1 MTRTVRLV
9 PRGLGARLAL
19 AFAAVAIGT
28 AVAVAIAA
36 PPIVGRGFAAMQAA
50 QASGAPPAGSGPG
63 HGQGQGAG
71 QGPGAGQGQ
80 GAGLGIGQGTYL
92 AQAQQETT
100 TTIIVVAVLA
110 AAVASVLGVLM
121 ARRLAKPL
129 QRLEATAAAVADGDL
144 AARSGLSDRADEIG
158 SLGRSFDA
166 MAADLERNDASR
178 RRFFQDAAHEM
189 KTPLAVIEATA
200 AAVMDGVYEH
210 DDRHLET
217 IRSQAR
223 LLGRVV
229 DDLRTIS
236 LAEAGALP
244 LRLETVP
251 LGEVLSSIGT
261 AFAARAEAAGVTLST
276 GLPETQPLVVAAD
289 RERLGQAI
297 AALVDNAIRFAP
309 AGGHVRL
316 RAGSRPGRRTSP
328 GSRSSTMARASRR
341 RTWRRSSTASTR
353 RTRAGTEARA
363 PRGWASRSRAP
374 SSRPTGEA
382 RASRTRPEGGARFW
396 IDLPLARDGL
406 TGSARAGQAAIV
418 LSTRMTGG
426 CSKCFFTAHC
436 SAARTTA
443 SAYLAGNPAGSSM
456 VTCTSLT
463 RRVAGSVCIRWTR
476 RMPSVGMPRCWQKP
490 ST

>member
-1 MTRTVRLV
+1 MTRKVRLA

-50 QASGAPPAGSGPG
+50 QASGAPPAVNRPGPG

-200 AAVMDGVYEH
+200 AAMMDGVYEH

-244 LRLETVP
+244 LRLESVP
-251 LGEVLSSIGT
+251 LGEVVSSTGT
-261 AFAARAEAAGVTLST
+261 AFTPRAAAAGVTLST
-276 GLPETQPLVVAAD
+276 VLPENQPLVVAAD

-309 AGGHVRL
+309 TGGHVRL
-316 RAGSRPGRRTSP
+316 LAGLSP
-328 GSRSSTMARASRR
+328 RSSNLARVEVLDDGPGVPPEAMAQVFDRFYQVDPSRDR
-341 RTWRRSSTASTR
+341 GSGTSGLGLAI
-353 RTRAGTEARA
+353 TRAIVEAHGGGTGVEN
-363 PRGWASRSRAP
+363 P
-374 SSRPTGEA
+374 
-382 RASRTRPEGGARFW
+382 PEGGARFW
-396 IDLPLARDGL
+396 IDLPLAR
-406 TGSARAGQAAIV
+406 
-418 LSTRMTGG
+418 
-426 CSKCFFTAHC
+426 TA
-436 SAARTTA
+436 
-443 SAYLAGNPAGSSM
+443 
-456 VTCTSLT
+456 
-463 RRVAGSVCIRWTR
+463 
-476 RMPSVGMPRCWQKP
+476 
-490 ST
+490 

>member
-1 MTRTVRLV
+1 MTRSVRLV
-9 PRGLGARLAL
+9 PRSLGARLAL

-50 QASGAPPAGSGPG
+50 QASGAPSSGNGFGPG
-63 HGQGQGAG
+63 HGM
-71 QGPGAGQGQ
+71 GPGAGM
-80 GAGLGIGQGTYL
+80 GIGQGAYL

-100 TTIIVVAVLA
+100 ATIIVVAVLA
-110 AAVASVLGVLM
+110 AAIASLLGVLM

-129 QRLEATAAAVADGDL
+129 QQLEATAASVAQGDL
-144 AARSGLSDRADEIG
+144 AARSDLSGRGDEIG

-244 LRLETVP
+244 LRLESVP
-251 LGEVLSSIGT
+251 LGEVLPSIGS
-261 AFAARAEAAGVTLST
+261 AFAARAGAAGVTLST
-276 GLPETQPLVVAAD
+276 GLAEGVALVVTAD

-297 AALVDNAIRFAP
+297 AALADNAIRFAP
-309 AGGHVRL
+309 AGGHVLL
-316 RAGSRPGRRTSP
+316 RSGLSPRSLSLARVEVLDDGPGVPTGDMAHVFDRFYQADPSRDRGSGTS
-328 GSRSSTMARASRR
+328 GLGLAI
-341 RTWRRSSTASTR
+341 
-353 RTRAGTEARA
+353 TRAIVEAH
-363 PRGWASRSRAP
+363 GGS
-374 SSRPTGEA
+374 TGVEN
-382 RASRTRPEGGARFW
+382 PVEGGARFW
-396 IDLPLARDGL
+396 IDLPLAR
-406 TGSARAGQAAIV
+406 
-418 LSTRMTGG
+418 
-426 CSKCFFTAHC
+426 
-436 SAARTTA
+436 
-443 SAYLAGNPAGSSM
+443 PA
-456 VTCTSLT
+456 
-463 RRVAGSVCIRWTR
+463 
-476 RMPSVGMPRCWQKP
+476 
-490 ST
+490 

>member
-36 PPIVGRGFAAMQAA
+36 PPIVGRGFAAMQGA
-50 QASGAPPAGSGPG
+50 QASGVPSAGNGLGPG
-63 HGQGQGAG
+63 HGL
-71 QGPGAGQGQ
+71 GPGAGM
-80 GAGLGIGQGTYL
+80 GIGQGAYL

-100 TTIIVVAVLA
+100 TTIIVVAIVA
-110 AAVASVLGVLM
+110 AAIASLLGALM
-121 ARRLAKPL
+121 ARRLARPL
-129 QRLEATAAAVADGDL
+129 EQLEEAAGAVAHGDL
-144 AARSGLSDRADEIG
+144 SARSGIAGRGDELG

-244 LRLETVP
+244 LRLEPVR
-251 LGEVLSSIGT
+251 LGEVLPSIGT
-261 AFAARAEAAGVTLST
+261 AFAARAVAAGVTLST
-276 GLPETQPLVVAAD
+276 GIAEGVTLVVTAD
-289 RERLGQAI
+289 RERLGQTI

-309 AGGHVRL
+309 AGGHVLVRGGPSPRSASL
-316 RAGSRPGRRTSP
+316 ARVEVLDDGPGIPVADLPHVFDRFYQ
-328 GSRSSTMARASRR
+328 ADASRDR
-341 RTWRRSSTASTR
+341 GSGTSGLGLAI
-353 RTRAGTEARA
+353 TRAIVDAHGGSVGVENVAGA
-363 PRGWASRSRAP
+363 
-374 SSRPTGEA
+374 
-382 RASRTRPEGGARFW
+382 GARFW
-396 IDLPLARDGL
+396 IDVPLAD
-406 TGSARAGQAAIV
+406 RA
-418 LSTRMTGG
+418 
-426 CSKCFFTAHC
+426 
-436 SAARTTA
+436 
-443 SAYLAGNPAGSSM
+443 
-456 VTCTSLT
+456 
-463 RRVAGSVCIRWTR
+463 
-476 RMPSVGMPRCWQKP
+476 
-490 ST
+490 

>member
-1 MTRTVRLV
+1 MTRTVRLM
-9 PRGLGARLAL
+9 PSGLGARLAL

-36 PPIVGRGFAAMQAA
+36 PPIVGRGFAAMQGA
-50 QASGAPPAGSGPG
+50 QASGVPSAGNGPGPG
-63 HGQGQGAG
+63 HGAGAG
-71 QGPGAGQGQ
+71 AGMGPGAGM
-80 GAGLGIGQGTYL
+80 GIGQGAYL

-129 QRLEATAAAVADGDL
+129 EQLEAAAGAVAQGDL

-217 IRSQAR
+217 IRTQAR

-244 LRLETVP
+244 LRLEPVP
-251 LGEVLSSIGT
+251 LGEVLPSIGT
-261 AFAARAEAAGVTLST
+261 AFAARADAAGVTLST
-276 GLPETQPLVVAAD
+276 NLPESLPLAVTAD

-309 AGGHVRL
+309 SGGHVLL
-316 RAGSRPGRRTSP
+316 RAGLSP
-328 GSRSSTMARASRR
+328 RSSNLARVEVLDDGPGVPAEDMVQVFDRFYQVDPSRDR
-341 RTWRRSSTASTR
+341 GSGTSGLGLAI
-353 RTRAGTEARA
+353 TRAIIEAH
-363 PRGWASRSRAP
+363 GGS
-374 SSRPTGEA
+374 TGVENPA
-382 RASRTRPEGGARFW
+382 EGGARFW
-396 IDLPLARDGL
+396 IDLPLAR
-406 TGSARAGQAAIV
+406 
-418 LSTRMTGG
+418 
-426 CSKCFFTAHC
+426 
-436 SAARTTA
+436 
-443 SAYLAGNPAGSSM
+443 PA
-456 VTCTSLT
+456 
-463 RRVAGSVCIRWTR
+463 
-476 RMPSVGMPRCWQKP
+476 
-490 ST
+490 

>member
-1 MTRTVRLV
+1 MTRTVRLM

-36 PPIVGRGFAAMQAA
+36 PPIVGRGFAAMQGA
-50 QASGAPPAGSGPG
+50 QASGVPSAGNRPGPG
-63 HGQGQGAG
+63 HGAGAG
-71 QGPGAGQGQ
+71 AGAGAGMGPGAGM
-80 GAGLGIGQGTYL
+80 GIGQGAYL

-129 QRLEATAAAVADGDL
+129 QQLETTATAVAQGDL
-144 AARSGLSDRADEIG
+144 AARSGVSDRADEIG

-244 LRLETVP
+244 LRLESVP
-251 LGEVLSSIGT
+251 LGEVLPSIGT
-261 AFAARAEAAGVTLST
+261 AFAARAGAAGVTLST
-276 GLPETQPLVVAAD
+276 GLAEGLPLVVTAD

-309 AGGHVRL
+309 LGGHVL
-316 RAGSRPGRRTSP
+316 LQAGLSP
-328 GSRSSTMARASRR
+328 RSSNLARVEVLDDGPGVPPEDMAQVFDRFYQVDPSRDR
-341 RTWRRSSTASTR
+341 GSGTSGLGLAI
-353 RTRAGTEARA
+353 TRAIVEAH
-363 PRGWASRSRAP
+363 RGA
-374 SSRPTGEA
+374 TGVENLA
-382 RASRTRPEGGARFW
+382 EGGARFW
-396 IDLPLARDGL
+396 IDLPLARPD
-406 TGSARAGQAAIV
+406 A
-418 LSTRMTGG
+418 
-426 CSKCFFTAHC
+426 
-436 SAARTTA
+436 
-443 SAYLAGNPAGSSM
+443 P
-456 VTCTSLT
+456 
-463 RRVAGSVCIRWTR
+463 
-476 RMPSVGMPRCWQKP
+476 
-490 ST
+490 

>member
-50 QASGAPPAGSGPG
+50 QASGAPSIGNGPGPG
-63 HGQGQGAG
+63 HGM
-71 QGPGAGQGQ
+71 GPGAGQGQ
-80 GAGLGIGQGTYL
+80 GAGMGIGQGAYL

-129 QRLEATAAAVADGDL
+129 EQLEGAAGAVAHGDL
-144 AARSGLSDRADEIG
+144 AARSGLSGRADEIG

-223 LLGRVV
+223 LLGHVV

-244 LRLETVP
+244 LRLESVP
-251 LGEVLSSIGT
+251 LGDVLPSIGA
-261 AFAARAEAAGVTLST
+261 AFAARADAAGVTLST
-276 GLPETQPLVVAAD
+276 GLPEGLSLVVDAD

-309 AGGHVRL
+309 SGGHVRL
-316 RAGSRPGRRTSP
+316 QAGLSP
-328 GSRSSTMARASRR
+328 RSSSLARVEVLDDGPGVPPEDMPQIFDRFYQVDPSRDR
-341 RTWRRSSTASTR
+341 GSGTSGLGLAI
-353 RTRAGTEARA
+353 TRAIVEAH
-363 PRGWASRSRAP
+363 GGS
-374 SSRPTGEA
+374 TGVENP
-382 RASRTRPEGGARFW
+382 PEGGARFW
-396 IDLPLARDGL
+396 IDLPLAR
-406 TGSARAGQAAIV
+406 
-418 LSTRMTGG
+418 
-426 CSKCFFTAHC
+426 TA
-436 SAARTTA
+436 
-443 SAYLAGNPAGSSM
+443 
-456 VTCTSLT
+456 
-463 RRVAGSVCIRWTR
+463 
-476 RMPSVGMPRCWQKP
+476 
-490 ST
+490 

>member
-1 MTRTVRLV
+1 MTRAVRFV

-50 QASGAPPAGSGPG
+50 QASGAPSGGTGPGPG
-63 HGQGQGAG
+63 HGLGPGAG
-71 QGPGAGQGQ
+71 QGPGAGIGLGQ
-80 GAGLGIGQGTYL
+80 GAYL

-121 ARRLAKPL
+121 ARRIAKPL
-129 QRLEATAAAVADGDL
+129 EQLEEAARAVAHGDL
-144 AARSGLSDRADEIG
+144 AARSGLSARADEIG

-166 MAADLERNDASR
+166 MATDLERNDASR

-236 LAEAGALP
+236 LAEAGALQ
-244 LRLETVP
+244 LRLESVP
-251 LGEVLSSIGT
+251 LGEVLASLGT
-261 AFAARAEAAGVTLST
+261 VFAARADAADVMLST
-276 GLPETQPLVVAAD
+276 GLAEGLPFVVAAD
-289 RERLGQAI
+289 RERLGQAV

-309 AGGHVRL
+309 SGGHVL
-316 RAGSRPGRRTSP
+316 VQAGLSP
-328 GSRSSTMARASRR
+328 RSSSLARIEVLDDGPGVPPDDMAQVFDRFYQVDPSRDR
-341 RTWRRSSTASTR
+341 GSGTSGLGLAI
-353 RTRAGTEARA
+353 TRAIVEAH
-363 PRGWASRSRAP
+363 GGS
-374 SSRPTGEA
+374 TGVENPA
-382 RASRTRPEGGARFW
+382 EGGARFW
-396 IDLPLARDGL
+396 IDLPLAR
-406 TGSARAGQAAIV
+406 
-418 LSTRMTGG
+418 
-426 CSKCFFTAHC
+426 
-436 SAARTTA
+436 
-443 SAYLAGNPAGSSM
+443 PA
-456 VTCTSLT
+456 
-463 RRVAGSVCIRWTR
+463 
-476 RMPSVGMPRCWQKP
+476 
-490 ST
+490 

>member
-1 MTRTVRLV
+1 MTRTVRLM
-9 PRGLGARLAL
+9 PSGLGARLAL

-36 PPIVGRGFAAMQAA
+36 PPIVGRGFAAMQGA
-50 QASGAPPAGSGPG
+50 QASGVPSAGNGPGPG
-63 HGQGQGAG
+63 HGAGAG
-71 QGPGAGQGQ
+71 AGMGPGAGM
-80 GAGLGIGQGTYL
+80 GIGQGAYL

-129 QRLEATAAAVADGDL
+129 EQLEEAAGAVAHGDL
-144 AARSGLSDRADEIG
+144 AARSGLSGRADEIG

-217 IRSQAR
+217 IRTQAR

-244 LRLETVP
+244 LRLEPVP
-251 LGEVLSSIGT
+251 LGEVLPSIGT
-261 AFAARAEAAGVTLST
+261 AFAARADAAGVTLST
-276 GLPETQPLVVAAD
+276 NLPESLPLAVTAD

-309 AGGHVRL
+309 SGGHVLL
-316 RAGSRPGRRTSP
+316 RAGLSP
-328 GSRSSTMARASRR
+328 RSSNLARVEVLDDGPGVPPEDMVQVFDRFYQVDPSRDR
-341 RTWRRSSTASTR
+341 GSGTSGLGLAI
-353 RTRAGTEARA
+353 TRAIIEAH
-363 PRGWASRSRAP
+363 GGS
-374 SSRPTGEA
+374 TGVENPA
-382 RASRTRPEGGARFW
+382 EGGARFW
-396 IDLPLARDGL
+396 IDLPLAR
-406 TGSARAGQAAIV
+406 
-418 LSTRMTGG
+418 
-426 CSKCFFTAHC
+426 
-436 SAARTTA
+436 
-443 SAYLAGNPAGSSM
+443 PA
-456 VTCTSLT
+456 
-463 RRVAGSVCIRWTR
+463 
-476 RMPSVGMPRCWQKP
+476 
-490 ST
+490 

>member
-1 MTRTVRLV
+1 MTRAVRLV

-28 AVAVAIAA
+28 AVAVAIAT

-50 QASGAPPAGSGPG
+50 QASGAPSAGNGLGPG
-63 HGQGQGAG
+63 RGM
-71 QGPGAGQGQ
+71 GPGAG
-80 GAGLGIGQGTYL
+80 LGPGTYL

-100 TTIIVVAVLA
+100 TTIIVVAVVA
-110 AAVASVLGVLM
+110 ATIASLLGVLL
-121 ARRLAKPL
+121 ARRIARPL
-129 QRLEATAAAVADGDL
+129 QQLEVTAAAVAQGDL
-144 AARSGLSDRADEIG
+144 AARSGLSGRADEIG

-244 LRLETVP
+244 LRLEPVP
-251 LGEVLSSIGT
+251 LGDVLPSIGT
-261 AFAARAEAAGVTLST
+261 AFAARADAAGVTLST
-276 GLPETQPLVVAAD
+276 SLADGVPLVVAAD
-289 RERLGQAI
+289 RERLGQAV

-309 AGGHVRL
+309 SGGHVLL
-316 RAGSRPGRRTSP
+316 RGGPSP
-328 GSRSSTMARASRR
+328 RASSLARVEVLDDGPGVPVADMAHVFDR
-341 RTWRRSSTASTR
+341 FYQADASRDRGSGTSGLGLAI
-353 RTRAGTEARA
+353 TRAIVDAHGGSVGMENVAGA
-363 PRGWASRSRAP
+363 
-374 SSRPTGEA
+374 
-382 RASRTRPEGGARFW
+382 GARFW
-396 IDLPLARDGL
+396 IDIPLAD
-406 TGSARAGQAAIV
+406 RA
-418 LSTRMTGG
+418 
-426 CSKCFFTAHC
+426 
-436 SAARTTA
+436 
-443 SAYLAGNPAGSSM
+443 
-456 VTCTSLT
+456 
-463 RRVAGSVCIRWTR
+463 
-476 RMPSVGMPRCWQKP
+476 
-490 ST
+490 

>member
-1 MTRTVRLV
+1 MRTVRLV

-36 PPIVGRGFAAMQAA
+36 PPIVGRGFAAMQTA
-50 QASGAPPAGSGPG
+50 QASGAPSAGSGSGAG
-63 HGQGQGAG
+63 HGMGAG
-71 QGPGAGQGQ
+71 AGR
-80 GAGLGIGQGTYL
+80 GAGLGAGAGLGSGQGAYL

-129 QRLEATAAAVADGDL
+129 EQLEEAAGAVAHGDL

-200 AAVMDGVYEH
+200 AAVVDGVYEH

-251 LGEVLSSIGT
+251 LGEVLPSIGT
-261 AFAARAEAAGVTLST
+261 AFAARAEAADVTLST
-276 GLPETQPLVVAAD
+276 GLLETPLVVVAD
-289 RERLGQAI
+289 RERLGQAV

-309 AGGHVRL
+309 SGGHVLL
-316 RAGSRPGRRTSP
+316 RAGLSPRSPDLARVEVLDDGPGVP
-328 GSRSSTMARASRR
+328 PEDMAQVFDRFYQADASRDR
-341 RTWRRSSTASTR
+341 GSGTSGLGLAI
-353 RTRAGTEARA
+353 TRAIVEAH
-363 PRGWASRSRAP
+363 GGS
-374 SSRPTGEA
+374 TGLENPA
-382 RASRTRPEGGARFW
+382 EGGARFW
-396 IDLPLARDGL
+396 IDLPLAR
-406 TGSARAGQAAIV
+406 
-418 LSTRMTGG
+418 
-426 CSKCFFTAHC
+426 TA
-436 SAARTTA
+436 
-443 SAYLAGNPAGSSM
+443 
-456 VTCTSLT
+456 
-463 RRVAGSVCIRWTR
+463 
-476 RMPSVGMPRCWQKP
+476 
-490 ST
+490 

>member
-1 MTRTVRLV
+1 MTRAARLV

-50 QASGAPPAGSGPG
+50 QASGAPSAGNRPGPG
-63 HGQGQGAG
+63 HGMGAGAG
-71 QGPGAGQGQ
+71 QGPGAGMGLGQ
-80 GAGLGIGQGTYL
+80 GAYL

-110 AAVASVLGVLM
+110 AVVASVLGVLM
-121 ARRLAKPL
+121 ARRLARPL
-129 QRLEATAAAVADGDL
+129 QQLETTAAAVAQGDL
-144 AARSGLSDRADEIG
+144 EARSGLSDRADEIG

-244 LRLETVP
+244 LRLESVP
-251 LGEVLSSIGT
+251 LGEVLPAIGT
-261 AFAARAEAAGVTLST
+261 AFTARSDAAGVTLST
-276 GLPETQPLVVAAD
+276 GLTGGLPLVVAAD

-309 AGGHVRL
+309 SGGRVLLQAG
-316 RAGSRPGRRTSP
+316 PSP
-328 GSRSSTMARASRR
+328 RSSNLARVEVLDDGPGVPPEDMAQVFDRFYQVDLSRDR
-341 RTWRRSSTASTR
+341 GSGNSGLGLAI
-353 RTRAGTEARA
+353 TRAIVEAH
-363 PRGWASRSRAP
+363 GGS
-374 SSRPTGEA
+374 TGVENQ
-382 RASRTRPEGGARFW
+382 TEGGARFW
-396 IDLPLARDGL
+396 IDLPLARPD
-406 TGSARAGQAAIV
+406 A
-418 LSTRMTGG
+418 
-426 CSKCFFTAHC
+426 
-436 SAARTTA
+436 
-443 SAYLAGNPAGSSM
+443 P
-456 VTCTSLT
+456 
-463 RRVAGSVCIRWTR
+463 
-476 RMPSVGMPRCWQKP
+476 
-490 ST
+490 

>member
-1 MTRTVRLV
+1 MTRAVRLV

-36 PPIVGRGFAAMQAA
+36 PPIVGRGFAAMQEA
-50 QASGAPPAGSGPG
+50 QASGAPSTSNGPGPG
-63 HGQGQGAG
+63 HGMGQGAG
-71 QGPGAGQGQ
+71 TGPGAGM
-80 GAGLGIGQGTYL
+80 GIGQGAYL

-100 TTIIVVAVLA
+100 TTIIVVAALA

-129 QRLEATAAAVADGDL
+129 EQLEEAAGAVAHGDL

-244 LRLETVP
+244 LRLESVP
-251 LGEVLSSIGT
+251 LGEVLPSIGT
-261 AFAARAEAAGVTLST
+261 AFAARAAAAGVTLSA
-276 GLPETQPLVVAAD
+276 GLPADRPLVVAAD

-309 AGGHVRL
+309 SGGHVVL
-316 RAGSRPGRRTSP
+316 QAGRSP
-328 GSRSSTMARASRR
+328 RSSSLVRVEVLDDGPGVPPEDMAQVFDRFYQVDPSRDR
-341 RTWRRSSTASTR
+341 GSSTSGLGLAI
-353 RTRAGTEARA
+353 TRAIVEAH
-363 PRGWASRSRAP
+363 GGS
-374 SSRPTGEA
+374 TGVENPA
-382 RASRTRPEGGARFW
+382 EGGARFW
-396 IDLPLARDGL
+396 IDLPLAR
-406 TGSARAGQAAIV
+406 
-418 LSTRMTGG
+418 
-426 CSKCFFTAHC
+426 TA
-436 SAARTTA
+436 
-443 SAYLAGNPAGSSM
+443 
-456 VTCTSLT
+456 
-463 RRVAGSVCIRWTR
+463 
-476 RMPSVGMPRCWQKP
+476 
-490 ST
+490 